1 MLPSKCVHMLIEIGH
16 VLLSFSLTRT
26 NNHDLTQICVDVV
39 IHEMDQTLV
48 WFVVESFNC
57 ADPFSC

>member
-1 MLPSKCVHMLIEIGH
+1 MLIEIGH

-26 NNHDLTQICVDVV
+26 NNHDLTQICADVV